1 MLVESLRSGKSSRVI
16 SIPLG
21 TLTPVKSSAADLAG
35 RSGFPTIPK
44 VPPVFKANTF
54 MLLISL
60 LGLVLIVPSYK
71 ILNWKAYEYN
81 LKELARQYYVLDD
94 NIVDKRVSR

>member
-1 MLVESLRSGKSSRVI
+1 
-16 SIPLG
+16 
-21 TLTPVKSSAADLAG
+21 
-35 RSGFPTIPK
+35 
-44 VPPVFKANTF
+44 
-54 MLLISL
+54 LLISL